1 MKQIESA
8 CLIDDDHIFI
18 FAAKKIL
25 LATDICQ
32 NFTIYNNGA
41 DAIEGLSEIIKTGKN
56 VPDLILLDINMPIM
70 DGWQFL
76 DEFIKIKYPKK
87 VTLYIVSSSIDPVDI
102 KKAKEY
108 EAITDFIIK
117 PITRKNL
124 INMVATV
131 FEKEQD

>member
-56 VPDLILLDINMPIM
+56 VPDLILLDINMPNMNGIEATQQIRELESKKQSTTPIVAVTANALVEDKKRFLEAGM
-70 DGWQFL
+70 DDYL
-76 DEFIKIKYPKK
+76 
-87 VTLYIVSSSIDPVDI
+87 
-102 KKAKEY
+102 A
-108 EAITDFIIK
+108 K
-117 PITRKNL
+117 PIVHTELHRVLSKYL
-124 INMVATV
+124 V
-131 FEKEQD
+131 K

>member
-25 LATDICQ
+25 LATDICE
-32 NFTIYNNGA
+32 NFTVYNNGA
-41 DAIEGLSEIIKTGKN
+41 DSIEE
-56 VPDLILLDINMPIM
+56 LILLDINMPIM

-87 VTLYIVSSSIDPVDI
+87 ITLYIVSSSIDPVDI

-124 INMVATV
+124 INMVSAV
-131 FEKEQD
+131 SKKE